1 MGKKL
6 KTGKTRKDKF
16 YKLAKETGYRSRAA
30 FKLIQLN
37 RKFEFLQKCTVL
49 VDLCAAPGG
58 WLQVASKFMPVS
70 SQIVGVDIVPI
81 KPIRNVITLQNDIT
95 TEKCRQEL
103 KKQLHTAKAD
113 IFLNDGAPNV
123 GMNWVQDAYSQSCLT
138 LSALKLATGF
148 LRKGGW
154 FISKCFR
161 SQDYHAL
168 LWVFQQLF
176 KKVHATKPQ
185 ASRHES
191 AEIFVVCQ
199 GYKAPDKLD
208 SKFLDPKHVFS
219 EVEGTKK
226 TLTLKQLVQPGKKS
240 GKVAAQGYPEG
251 DYTLFHKRPVSE
263 FLQTSSHIELL
274 SNTTELVFDD
284 DTIANHPLTTEEVRE
299 CCKDLKVLGKQELRA
314 LLSWRK
320 KIRAQLHS
328 EESKTKELEE
338 KEADEE
344 EDEDVKIQR
353 QIAELQESE
362 NKELK
367 KKKRKV
373 REEKKKLQ
381 HKMDMKMIL
390 PKDVSEMTVDLDL
403 FNLKNIK
410 TKKHLSE
417 VSEGDVML
425 ADEDEP
431 EETPPRKLVEKYS
444 RYSDS
449 EAEDEDDEM
458 SHSEDQG
465 SDLEDGDLEENYE
478 NCDDNEEQNPLVRD
492 LSNETAAERQR
503 KKANLWFSKSV
514 FDDGLDDDQDLNTE
528 LQQAADEYQRQGG
541 TVVDGKKTKVTVI
554 SKHERKK
561 KSKVD
566 NKSDPNADDNLDEIT
581 ETHSS
586 GIRTSNVDDSG
597 SELSSGD
604 SDYDVNDAVKPNIS
618 DKQMKRKSRGK
629 EVKRKAQNAKDG
641 FEVIPAS
648 EPAAKVQ
655 ELDAEGLALGAM
667 MINSKKIRREIIESA
682 YNRYTSNDDGLP
694 DWFVE
699 DEAKHSRKQTPVS
712 KDLVNEYKERLKEI
726 NARPI
731 KKVAEAKARKKRK
744 AAKRLER
751 ARKKAEA
758 ITENLDMT
766 DREKMAHIKQ
776 LYKKAGIGKKR
787 RELTYV
793 IAKKGMGKRVKKPKG
808 VSGPFKVV
816 DRRMKKDRLK
826 AKASEKTARTKAK
839 PKSKSR

>member
-6 KTGKTRKDKF
+6 KTGKARKDKF

-70 SQIVGVDIVPI
+70 SQIIGIDLVTI
-81 KPIRNVITLQNDIT
+81 KPVRNVITLQNDIT

-138 LSALKLATGF
+138 LSALKLATEF

-154 FISKCFR
+154 FVSKCFR

-208 SKFLDPKHVFS
+208 PKFLDPKHVFS

-240 GKVAAQGYPEG
+240 GKVAAEGYPEG

-263 FLQTSSHIELL
+263 FLQTNSHIELL

-284 DTIANHPLTTEEVRE
+284 DTIANHPLTTLEITE

-320 KIRAQLHS
+320 KIRSQLYS
-328 EESKTKELEE
+328 EESKAEKPEE
-338 KEADEE
+338 KEAEE
-344 EDEDVKIQR
+344 EDEDAKIQR
-353 QIAELQESE
+353 QIAELQDSE

-367 KKKRKV
+367 KKRKKV

-390 PKDVSEMTVDLDL
+390 PKDVSEMTEDLEL
-403 FNLKNIK
+403 FKLKNIK

-417 VSEGDVML
+417 VSEGGVML
-425 ADEDEP
+425 VDEEKEEDEL
-431 EETPPRKLVEKYS
+431 EEMPPRKLVEKYS

-449 EAEDEDDEM
+449 EMEYDEPDES
-458 SHSEDQG
+458 SHSEDED
-465 SDLEDGDLEENYE
+465 SDLNDDFFEENNE
-478 NCDDNEEQNPLVRD
+478 NCDNDVEQNPLVRD

-503 KKANLWFSKSV
+503 KKADLWFSKSV
-514 FDDGLDDDQDLNTE
+514 FDDLDDDQDLTTE
-528 LQQAADEYQRQGG
+528 LQQAADEYERRGG
-541 TVVDGKKTKVTVI
+541 TVIDGKVTKVDKRKLKSKPKVVSKSDANVDHNLSEIAETLSNGIKSGNVDG
-554 SKHERKK
+554 
-561 KSKVD
+561 
-566 NKSDPNADDNLDEIT
+566 SD
-581 ETHSS
+581 
-586 GIRTSNVDDSG
+586 
-597 SELSSGD
+597 SELSSDD
-604 SDYDVNDAVKPNIS
+604 SDYDVNDAVKPTINN
-618 DKQMKRKSRGK
+618 KQMKENSLGK
-629 EVKRKAQNAKDG
+629 GLKRKAENIKDG
-641 FEVIPAS
+641 FEVVPAS
-648 EPAAKVQ
+648 GPAAEVR
-655 ELDAEGLALGAM
+655 ELDAEGLAIGAM
-667 MINSKKIRREIIESA
+667 MVNSKKSQREIIESA

-694 DWFVE
+694 DWFAE
-699 DEAKHSRKQTPVS
+699 DEAKHCRKQIPVS
-712 KDLVNEYKERLKEI
+712 KDLVNEYKERMKEI

-776 LYKKAGIGKKR
+776 LYKKAGIGKKQ
-787 RELTYV
+787 REVTYV
-793 IAKKGMGKRVKKPKG
+793 IGKRGMGKRVKKPKG

-816 DRRMKKDRLK
+816 DRRMKKDKLK
-826 AKASEKTARTKAK
+826 AKASEKTAKKKA
-839 PKSKSR
+839 KSKSR